1 MVIFSCFNRLKVAV
15 NAVTS
20 QHKVKEMAY
29 LFESFAGWKEYAEA
43 KKMALHEVVLEYEH
57 EQKGRSREEIYTG
70 LSRAWD
76 VMKDAVRTGLEEDM
90 TSRSGMINNGAKKV
104 YRYPKAVLSVEF
116 QRLIARALAA
126 KEVNSCMGRVV
137 AAPTAGASGI
147 MPGVLFT
154 LQELH
159 AIDDQ
164 QILDAMLL
172 AAGIALIM
180 EQKASIAG
188 AVGGCQAETGTAAA
202 MGSGAIVFCLGGDT
216 DQVFNAVAITVQC
229 MLGLVCDP
237 VAGLV
242 EVPCVVRN
250 ASAAAIAN
258 SSAQIALA
266 SVSSVIPVDEVI
278 EAMGEIGASMETRYK
293 ETALGGLAAT
303 KTGQAIAKK
312 VLIRDI
318 EMLPDQDAV

>member
-1 MVIFSCFNRLKVAV
+1 
-15 NAVTS
+15 
-20 QHKVKEMAY
+20 MAF
-29 LFESFAGWKEYAEA
+29 LFESFASWKEYSVQ
-43 KKMALHEVVLEYEH
+43 KKISLIQVVMEYEVT
-57 EQKGRSREEIYTG
+57 QKGRSEEVIWAG
-70 LSRAWD
+70 LDRAWG

-104 YRYPKAVLSVEF
+104 YRHPTTVLSREF
-116 QRLIARALAA
+116 QNLISRALAA

-154 LQELH
+154 LQEIH
-159 AIDDQ
+159 QIDDRK
-164 QILDAMLL
+164 ILEAMLL

-202 MGSGAIVFCLGGDT
+202 MGAGAIVYCLGGNT
-216 DQVFNAVAITVQC
+216 DQIFNAVAITVQC

-258 SSAQIALA
+258 SSAQIGLA
-266 SVSSVIPVDEVI
+266 DVSSVIPVDEVV

-318 EMLPDQDAV
+318 EVLPDENSL

>member
-1 MVIFSCFNRLKVAV
+1 
-15 NAVTS
+15 
-20 QHKVKEMAY
+20 
-29 LFESFAGWKEYAEA
+29 
-43 KKMALHEVVLEYEH
+43 
-57 EQKGRSREEIYTG
+57 
-70 LSRAWD
+70 
-76 VMKDAVRTGLEEDM
+76 MKDAVRTGLEEE
-90 TSRSGMINNGAKKV
+90 TVSRSGMINNGAKKV
-104 YRYPKAVLSVEF
+104 YRHPVAVLAPEF
-116 QRLIARALAA
+116 QKLIARALAA

-147 MPGVLFT
+147 MPGILVT
-154 LQELH
+154 LQEIHHL
-159 AIDDQ
+159 DDRR
-164 QILDAMLL
+164 ILEAMSL
-172 AAGIALIM
+172 AGGVALII
-180 EQKASIAG
+180 EQMASISG

-202 MGSGAIVFCLGGDT
+202 MAAASIVYCLDGDV
-216 DQVFNAVAITVQC
+216 DSIFNAVAITIQC

-266 SVSSVIPVDEVI
+266 GVGSVIPVDEVI
-278 EAMGEIGASMETRYK
+278 QAMGEIGASMETRYK

-303 KTGQAIAKK
+303 PTGQRIANK

-318 EMLPDQDAV
+318 EILPDTPEE

>member
-1 MVIFSCFNRLKVAV
+1 MSF
-15 NAVTS
+15 
-20 QHKVKEMAY
+20 
-29 LFESFAGWKEYAEA
+29 LFESFDGWRQYCDQHQ
-43 KKMALHEVVLEYEH
+43 MSLSEVVLEYEQT
-57 EQKGRSREEIYTG
+57 QKGSSEAEIRSG
-70 LSRAWD
+70 LMAAWQ
-76 VMKDAVRTGLEEDM
+76 VMKSAVNTGLEEEM

-104 YRYPKAVLSVEF
+104 YRYPTPVLSKEF
-116 QRLIARALAA
+116 QNLIARALAA
-126 KEVNSCMGRVV
+126 KEVNSCMGRIV

-147 MPGVLFT
+147 MPGVLYT
-154 LQELH
+154 LQEIH
-159 AIDDQ
+159 
-164 QILDAMLL
+164 QINDEKIIDAMLI

-180 EQKASIAG
+180 EQKASISG

-202 MGSGAIVFCLGGDT
+202 MGSGAIVYCLGGST
-216 DQVFNAVAITVQC
+216 TQIFSAVAITVQC

-266 SVSSVIPVDEVI
+266 DVSSVIPVDEVI

-293 ETALGGLAAT
+293 ETAMGGLAAT
-303 KTGQAIAKK
+303 KTGQEIAKR
-312 VLIRDI
+312 VLIREI
-318 EMLPDQDAV
+318 EILPDDADKG

>member
-1 MVIFSCFNRLKVAV
+1 LAKNQCMSF
-15 NAVTS
+15 
-20 QHKVKEMAY
+20 
-29 LFESFAGWKEYAEA
+29 LFDSFEGWKKYATD
-43 KKMALHEVVLEYEH
+43 KKKSLYEVVLEYERI
-57 EQKGRSREEIYTG
+57 QKNRSEEETWKG
-70 LSRAWD
+70 LATAWE

-104 YRYPKAVLSVEF
+104 YRYPTAVLSKEF
-116 QRLIARALAA
+116 QQLVARALAA
-126 KEVNSCMGRVV
+126 KEVNSCMGRIV

-147 MPGVLFT
+147 MPGVLYT
-154 LQELH
+154 LQEIH
-159 AIDDQ
+159 RIDDQ
-164 QILDAMLL
+164 KILEAMLI

-202 MGSGAIVFCLGGDT
+202 MGSGAIVYCLGGDV
-216 DQVFNAVAITVQC
+216 DQMFNAVAITVQC

-312 VLIRDI
+312 VLVHDI
-318 EMLPDQDAV
+318 EILPDEG

>member
-1 MVIFSCFNRLKVAV
+1 
-15 NAVTS
+15 
-20 QHKVKEMAY
+20 MAF
-29 LFESFAGWKEYAEA
+29 LFESFEGWKKYSQESNQS
-43 KKMALHEVVLEYEH
+43 LVQVVIEYECT
-57 EQKGRSREEIYTG
+57 QKNRTEKEIWEG
-70 LSRAWD
+70 LAHAWE
-76 VMKDAVRTGLEEDM
+76 VMKDAVQTGLTEDM

-104 YRYPKAVLSVEF
+104 YNHPKTVLSKEF
-116 QRLIARALAA
+116 QKLISRALAA

-154 LQELH
+154 LQEIH
-159 AIDDQ
+159 QVEDKK
-164 QILDAMLL
+164 ILEAMLL

-202 MGSGAIVFCLGGDT
+202 MGAGAIVYCLGGNT
-216 DQVFNAVAITVQC
+216 DQIFNAVAITVQC

-242 EVPCVVRN
+242 EIPCVVRN

-258 SSAQIALA
+258 SSAQIGLA
-266 SVSSVIPVDEVI
+266 DVSSVIPVDEVI

-303 KTGQAIAKK
+303 KTGQAIAKR

-318 EMLPDQDAV
+318 EVLPDEEV

>member
-1 MVIFSCFNRLKVAV
+1 MSFLFDSFS
-15 NAVTS
+15 
-20 QHKVKEMAY
+20 E
-29 LFESFAGWKEYAEA
+29 WKKYCE
-43 KKMALHEVVLEYEH
+43 KHHLSLSEVVQEYER
-57 EQKGRSREEIYTG
+57 EQKNRSNEEIYKG
-70 LSRAWD
+70 LDHAWS

-104 YRYPKAVLSVEF
+104 YHYPKPVLSKEF
-116 QRLIARALAA
+116 QNLIARALAA

-154 LQELH
+154 LQEIH
-159 AIDDQ
+159 SIDDKK
-164 QILDAMLL
+164 IIEAMLIS
-172 AAGIALIM
+172 AGIALII
-180 EQKASIAG
+180 EQRASVSG
-188 AVGGCQAETGTAAA
+188 AVGGCQAETGSAAA
-202 MGSGAIVFCLGGDT
+202 MASGAIVFCLGGSI
-216 DQVFNAVAITVQC
+216 DQVFNAVAITIQC

-242 EVPCVVRN
+242 EIPCVVRN

-266 SVSSVIPVDEVI
+266 DVSSVIPVDEVI
-278 EAMGEIGASMETRYK
+278 EALGEIGASMETRYK

-303 KTGQAIAKK
+303 PTAQKIAKK

-318 EMLPDQDAV
+318 EILPDEDVK

>member
-1 MVIFSCFNRLKVAV
+1 MGF
-15 NAVTS
+15 
-20 QHKVKEMAY
+20 
-29 LFESFAGWKEYAEA
+29 LFDSFEGWKKYSDT
-43 KKMALHEVVLEYEH
+43 KKVSLVQAVLEYEY
-57 EQKGRSREEIYTG
+57 EQKGRSEEKIWEG
-70 LSRAWD
+70 LGKAWD

-104 YRYPKAVLSVEF
+104 YNHKQTVLSKEF
-116 QRLIARALAA
+116 QNLISRALAA
-126 KEVNSCMGRVV
+126 KEVNSCMGRIV

-147 MPGVLFT
+147 MPGVLYT
-154 LQELH
+154 LQEIH
-159 AIDDQ
+159 SISDKK
-164 QILDAMLL
+164 ILEAMLL

-180 EQKASIAG
+180 EQKASISG

-202 MGSGAIVFCLGGDT
+202 MGAGAIVYCLDGNT
-216 DQVFNAVAITVQC
+216 DQIFNAVAITVQC
-229 MLGLVCDP
+229 MLGLICDP

-266 SVSSVIPVDEVI
+266 DVSSVIPVDEVI
-278 EAMGEIGASMETRYK
+278 EAMGEVGASMETRYK

-303 KTGQAIAKK
+303 KTGQAISKR
-312 VLIRDI
+312 VLIHDI
-318 EMLPDQDAV
+318 EILPDENTH

>member
-1 MVIFSCFNRLKVAV
+1 
-15 NAVTS
+15 
-20 QHKVKEMAY
+20 MAF
-29 LFESFAGWKEYAEA
+29 LFESFDGWKKYCSTKSMSLSA
-43 KKMALHEVVLEYEH
+43 VVLEYER
-57 EQKGRSREEIYTG
+57 EQKNRTEKEIWDG
-70 LSRAWD
+70 LATAWD
-76 VMKDAVRTGLEEDM
+76 VMKDAVRTGLTEEM

-104 YRYPKAVLSVEF
+104 YNYPTPVLSKEF
-116 QRLIARALAA
+116 QNLISRALAA
-126 KEVNSCMGRVV
+126 KEVNSCMGRIV

-147 MPGVLFT
+147 MPGVLYT
-154 LQELH
+154 LQEIH
-159 AIDDQ
+159 NIEDKK
-164 QILDAMLL
+164 ILEAMLIS
-172 AAGIALIM
+172 AGIALIM

-202 MGSGAIVFCLGGDT
+202 MGSGAIVHCLGGDI
-216 DQVFNAVAITVQC
+216 DQVFNAVAVTVQC

-266 SVSSVIPVDEVI
+266 NVSSVIPVDEVI

-312 VLIRDI
+312 VLIHDI
-318 EMLPDQDAV
+318 EVLPDEHTS

>member
-1 MVIFSCFNRLKVAV
+1 
-15 NAVTS
+15 
-20 QHKVKEMAY
+20 MAF
-29 LFESFAGWKEYAEA
+29 LFDSFAGWKQYSESSGQSL
-43 KKMALHEVVLEYEH
+43 MEVVLQYER
-57 EQKGRSREEIYTG
+57 EQKGRTDQEIFDG

-76 VMKDAVRTGLEEDM
+76 VMKDAVKTGLEEEM
-90 TSRSGMINNGAKKV
+90 VSRSGMINNGAKKV
-104 YRYPKAVLSVEF
+104 YRYPTAVLSKEF
-116 QRLIARALAA
+116 QQLIARALAA
-126 KEVNSCMGRVV
+126 KEVNSCMGRIV

-147 MPGVLFT
+147 MPGVLYT
-154 LQELH
+154 LQEIH
-159 AIDDQ
+159 KTADRK
-164 QILDAMLL
+164 ILEAMLI
-172 AAGIALIM
+172 AAGTALIM
-180 EQKASIAG
+180 EQKASISG

-202 MGSGAIVFCLGGDT
+202 MGAASIVYCLGGTT
-216 DQVFNAVAITVQC
+216 DHVFNAIAITVQC

-266 SVSSVIPVDEVI
+266 DVSSVIPVDEVI

-293 ETALGGLAAT
+293 ETALGGLAMT
-303 KTGQAIAKK
+303 TTGQKIAKR

-318 EMLPDQDAV
+318 QILPDEPSK

>member
-1 MVIFSCFNRLKVAV
+1 
-15 NAVTS
+15 
-20 QHKVKEMAY
+20 MAF
-29 LFESFAGWKEYAEA
+29 LFDSFAGWKAYCTD
-43 KKMALHEVVLEYEH
+43 KKKSVIEVVLEYEIN
-57 EQKGRSREEIYTG
+57 QKGRTEKQIWDG
-70 LSRAWD
+70 LGKAWD
-76 VMKDAVRTGLEEDM
+76 VMKDAVQTGLTEDM

-104 YRYPKAVLSVEF
+104 YNYPTPVLSKEF
-116 QRLIARALAA
+116 QNLISRALAA
-126 KEVNSCMGRVV
+126 KEVNSCMGRIV

-154 LQELH
+154 LQEIH
-159 AIDDQ
+159 HIEDKK
-164 QILDAMLL
+164 ILEAMLL

-202 MGSGAIVFCLGGDT
+202 MGAGAIVYCLGGDI
-216 DQVFNAVAITVQC
+216 DQIFNAVAITVQC

-266 SVSSVIPVDEVI
+266 NVSSVIPVDEVI

-318 EMLPDQDAV
+318 EMLPDEDTK

>member
-1 MVIFSCFNRLKVAV
+1 
-15 NAVTS
+15 
-20 QHKVKEMAY
+20 MAF
-29 LFESFAGWKEYAEA
+29 LFESFEGWKNYCNDKAMSLSA
-43 KKMALHEVVLEYEH
+43 VVLEYERV
-57 EQKGRSREEIYTG
+57 QKGRTEKEIWGG
-70 LSRAWD
+70 LAIAWD
-76 VMKDAVRTGLEEDM
+76 VMKDAVRTGLTEEM

-104 YRYPKAVLSVEF
+104 YNYPTPVLSKEF
-116 QRLIARALAA
+116 QNLISRALAA
-126 KEVNSCMGRVV
+126 KEVNSCMGRIV

-147 MPGVLFT
+147 MPGVLYT
-154 LQELH
+154 LQEIH
-159 AIDDQ
+159 DIEDKK
-164 QILDAMLL
+164 ILEAMLIS
-172 AAGIALIM
+172 AGIALIM

-202 MGSGAIVFCLGGDT
+202 MGSGAIVHCLGGNI
-216 DQVFNAVAITVQC
+216 DQVFNAVAVTVQC

-266 SVSSVIPVDEVI
+266 NVSSVIPVDEVI

-303 KTGQAIAKK
+303 KTGQAIAKR

-318 EMLPDQDAV
+318 EVLPDENPII

>member
-1 MVIFSCFNRLKVAV
+1 
-15 NAVTS
+15 
-20 QHKVKEMAY
+20 MAF
-29 LFESFAGWKEYAEA
+29 LFESFEGWKNYCTEN
-43 KKMALHEVVLEYEH
+43 KKSVVQAVLDYEQ
-57 EQKGRSREEIYTG
+57 EQKGRTEAQIWEG
-70 LSRAWD
+70 LGKAWV
-76 VMKDAVRTGLEEDM
+76 VMKDAVKAGLEEDM

-104 YRYPKAVLSVEF
+104 YRYPLPVLSKEF
-116 QRLIARALAA
+116 QNLISRALAA
-126 KEVNSCMGRVV
+126 KEVNSCMGRIV

-147 MPGVLFT
+147 MPGVLVT
-154 LQELH
+154 IQEIH
-159 AIDDQ
+159 NVDDKK
-164 QILDAMLL
+164 ILEAMLL

-202 MGSGAIVFCLGGDT
+202 MGAGAIVYCLGGDI
-216 DQVFNAVAITVQC
+216 DQIFNGVAITVQC

-242 EVPCVVRN
+242 EIPCVVRN

-266 SVSSVIPVDEVI
+266 NVSSVIPVDEVI
-278 EAMGEIGASMETRYK
+278 EAMGEIGSSMETRYK

-303 KTGQAIAKK
+303 KTGQAIAKR

-318 EMLPDQDAV
+318 EIMPDENVS

>member
-1 MVIFSCFNRLKVAV
+1 
-15 NAVTS
+15 
-20 QHKVKEMAY
+20 MAY
-29 LFESFAGWKEYAEA
+29 LFDSFAGWKEYST
-43 KKMALHEVVLEYEH
+43 KHKMSLADVVLEYERH
-57 EQKGRSREEIYTG
+57 QKGRKEADTMEG
-70 LSRAWD
+70 LARAWE
-76 VMKDAVRTGLEEDM
+76 VMKDAVQTGLRDDM

-104 YRYPKAVLSVEF
+104 FNYPTPVLSKEF
-116 QRLIARALAA
+116 QNLISRALAA
-126 KEVNSCMGRVV
+126 KEVNSCMGRIV

-154 LQELH
+154 LQEIH
-159 AIDDQ
+159 NVPDKK
-164 QILDAMLL
+164 ILESMLL

-202 MGSGAIVFCLGGDT
+202 MGAGAIVYCLGGDT
-216 DQVFNAVAITVQC
+216 DMIFNGVAITVQC

-266 SVSSVIPVDEVI
+266 SVGSVIPVDEVI

-303 KTGQAIAKK
+303 PTAQRIAKK

-318 EMLPDQDAV
+318 EMLPDQTT